1 MRIRMGSKCVLILL
15 VLFLTMVLHFSSTV
29 VTEAD
34 TSIIRVP
41 NDFPTIQEAINAA
54 QNGSTIVVD
63 NGVYYEHLTIN
74 KTLTLLGVDRKDTI
88 VDGSD
93 TGDVIKITADNV
105 LVGGFTVRNSSRD
118 GVGILLVGSAGS
130 VVTGNVMTLNGACGI
145 ELESSKNNVVSDNVV
160 SSTGFAGGG
169 LVYGDGI
176 LLSSSTNNTIS
187 DNVITDSI
195 LCGTDLESSYNN
207 SIFANTMRL
216 NGVSIHVYK
225 SEGNTFFHNNF
236 IQDRGLSPLLSGNNT
251 WSIGG
256 EGNYWDDYAGLDDGS
271 NGRVAGDGVG
281 DIGLPSH
288 GVDYYPLVNPVNPLL
303 VLWNNTVFPVSL
315 VSNSTVYAGSNPYS
329 FGFSQSDKTFA
340 FNVIGPANT
349 TGYFNLAIPKT
360 LLSGPWTVRLDG
372 ADLTSKAAISETQT
386 DTTIYLNY
394 NHTDHSVQVIGTI
407 VIPEYPTAGTLLP
420 SVLLAL
426 LPTTIVAIAAM
437 KKKKNKQS

>member
-1 MRIRMGSKCVLILL
+1 MRIKMGLKCVLILL
-15 VLFLTMVLHFSSTV
+15 LLFLTMVPHFSSTV

-34 TSIIRVP
+34 TSTIRVP

-63 NGVYYEHLTIN
+63 RGVYYEHLTIN
-74 KTLTLLGVDRKDTI
+74 KMLTLLGVDREDTI

-93 TGDVIKITADNV
+93 SGYVIKITADNV
-105 LVGGFTVRNSSRD
+105 LVDGFTVRNSSRD
-118 GVGILLVGSAGS
+118 GVGIWLDRSAGS
-130 VVTGNVMTLNGACGI
+130 IVTGNVVTLNGLAGI
-145 ELESSKNNVVSDNVV
+145 ELESSRNNTVSDNVV

-176 LLSSSTNNTIS
+176 LLSSSANNTIS
-187 DNVITDSI
+187 SNVITDSI
-195 LCGTDLESSYNN
+195 LCGIELGSSDNN
-207 SIFANTMRL
+207 SILANTIR
-216 NGVSIHVYK
+216 NGDSIEASK
-225 SEGNTFFHNNF
+225 SENSTFFHNNF
-236 IQDRGLSPLLSGNNT
+236 IGDRWGPSLLFSGNNT
-251 WSIGG
+251 WSVSG

-281 DIGLPSH
+281 DTGLPSH

-349 TGYFNLAIPKT
+349 TGYFNLTIPKT

-407 VIPEYPTAGTLLP
+407 VIPEYPTAGTFLL

-426 LPTTIVAIAAM
+426 LPTTIVAIVAM
-437 KKKKNKQS
+437 KKKKNKRS